1 LSAAAISLGR
11 HNLLN
16 LDLPAGGEMRPIQEV
31 IRERELQAEKLKSE
45 IEKLREAVRILEE
58 ADAAPASPA
67 PAPVPAKRW
76 P

>member
-1 LSAAAISLGR
+1 
-11 HNLLN
+11 
-16 LDLPAGGEMRPIQEV
+16 MRPIQEV